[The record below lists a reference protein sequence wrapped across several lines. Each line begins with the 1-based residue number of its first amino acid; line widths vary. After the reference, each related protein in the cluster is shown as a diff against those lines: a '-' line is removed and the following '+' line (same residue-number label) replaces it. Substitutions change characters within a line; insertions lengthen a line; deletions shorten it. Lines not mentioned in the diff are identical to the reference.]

1 MKTVFDIFT
10 SKARGRI
17 LRTLY
22 CQHTPTPLRHVA
34 LISNLPVYSIQKALD
49 ALLAEE
55 IVSRRE
61 MGNNVLFELN
71 KEHLLYPILKQLF
84 ITEMKTRIHMAAE
97 MLHHKA
103 RHSLEFANAARVLL
117 HRTRKRVPQ

>member
-22 CQHTPTPLRHVA
+22 CQHQPIPLRHVS
-34 LISNLPVYSIQKALD
+34 LISDLPVYSVQKALD
-49 ALLAEE
+49 SLLAEN
-55 IVSRRE
+55 IVCRHE
-61 MGNNVLFELN
+61 KENNVLFELDRQ
-71 KEHLLYPILKQLF
+71 HPFYPVFEQLF
-84 ITEMKTRIHMAAE
+84 ITEMKTRIRMAAE

-103 RHSLEFANAARVLL
+103 RQSLEFANTARTLL
-117 HRTRKRVPQ
+117 HRTRKRVAQ